1 MNNLL
6 YQGVVENRND
16 PMKLG
21 RCQVRVVG
29 IHTQNKIDLR
39 TDDLP
44 WAYPIQPITSAAI
57 SGIGHAPVGPVPGTW
72 VIIMFRDD
80 EQQEPLMLGTI
91 GGIPQSKQA
100 QMSSNNNSNVI
111 ATGGGTLTDSSGTT
125 ITTSD
130 GTPIT
135 VGSAESQATPAPTAK
150 PSVDPSKAIPASIFL
165 IPIPIIP
172 PPNSG
177 ANVIT
182 ATKNISGI
190 ISACDKVGLTSKYA
204 KCAILG
210 IVGGETKWDTV
221 EEGYKY
227 SDPVKLA
234 RIFSK
239 TFKGDLELA
248 KKYCKWTGSRKDFFD
263 KIYDPAGNGATV
275 GNKEPGDGGK
285 YYGRGFNQLTGR
297 PNYLATMKELKKKGI
312 DLDLMDK
319 PELMNDPTTAAL
331 ACAIFYVLRCKH
343 DMNDPGYF
351 TAALKATGNNVGD
364 AYIKKQK
371 FYEYFLGQS
380 ATVESTNKPSTDSQ
394 KEYTPEEIA
403 AAPAASQAALSE
415 DRTTNELIGFCDP
428 NGKYPLR
435 DHMNEPDTNRM
446 ARGITNST
454 AIAFKDASRT
464 TQIPRALGSGTW
476 DQPPAP
482 FGGVYPYAKVFE
494 SESGHVNMVD
504 DSPGNETV
512 STFHRKGT
520 YTEVDANGTQV
531 NKIVG
536 DNYIIMDRNGSIYVS
551 GSTQITF
558 GGYANINILGVADVE
573 INGKTTVHVNDDAEI
588 AIAGDL
594 TMAVGGKFDLQ
605 VGKAFDI
612 KTGVAL
618 GVEWKEGLSLK
629 SNDHVYW
636 KDNVYYAEVDVKL
649 KGPEPIHITGTKESL
664 TFFGYYDINTFN
676 VESRTGSNFRT
687 GTSFSVE
694 STTDSS
700 FKAGGSISES
710 APTMNISAATY
721 NETVG
726 DSNYRWEKTKRTYV
740 GGNTHERH
748 NGGVDHSCSTD
759 PSRTGANNCGN
770 VASAAIAPL
779 APFSK
784 VSLLVPDRKPAL
796 GSDVTPLETPE
807 RNLTSVADFETSD
820 EQQTPEGQIASKIA
834 DANTPPGIKSDPTY
848 AGNINNSASPI
859 PGGVVFVPAAAL
871 LSDIRSRTDFPNTYK
886 ISKNFTIANMTG
898 GEPFLIQKQLPGNAF
913 GKARILT
920 VAQTVENMAY
930 LAENVLEVIYGI
942 YGPAAMTSRGGGKP
956 GGVWQ
961 INSGLR
967 LNGSPTSEHNE
978 GMAVDLRPANNKSDD
993 TFNMAKNL
1001 VTVLKFN
1008 NFLLEYR
1015 SPPATAGWQRWIHIS
1030 YRVTGNTTHYATY
1043 INDKV
1048 KQKGALLQLDSAKL

>member
-29 IHTQNKIDLR
+29 VHTQNKVDLR

-57 SGIGHAPVGPVPGTW
+57 SGIGSTPVGPVPGTW

-100 QMSSNNNSNVI
+100 QMSNSNNSNVI

-135 VGSAESQATPAPTAK
+135 VGSVESQATPSPDAK
-150 PSVDPSKAIPASIFL
+150 LSVDPSKAIPASIFA

-172 PPNSG
+172 PPGSG

-227 SDPVKLA
+227 KNPVDLA
-234 RIFSK
+234 RIFNK
-239 TFKGDLELA
+239 TFKGDLDEA
-248 KKYCKWTGSRKDFFD
+248 KKYTNWTGSRKDFFD
-263 KIYDPAGNGATV
+263 KIYAPEGNGATV

-312 DLDLMDK
+312 DVDLMDK
-319 PELMNDPTTAAL
+319 PELMNDAATAAL
-331 ACAIFYVLRCKH
+331 ACAIFYQLRCKH

-351 TAALKATGNNVGD
+351 AAALKATGNNVGD

-371 FYEYFLGQS
+371 YYEYFLGQS

-394 KEYTPEEIA
+394 KEYTASEIA
-403 AAPAASQAALSE
+403 SAPAASQAALSE
-415 DRTTNELIGFCDP
+415 DRTENETIGFCDP

-494 SESGHVNMVD
+494 SESGHVNMID

-512 STFHRKGT
+512 GTFHRKGT

-551 GSTQITF
+551 GSTQVTF

-573 INGKTTVHVNDDAEI
+573 INGKTTLNVNDDVEI
-588 AIAGDL
+588 GIAGDL

-618 GVEWKEGLSLK
+618 GVEWKSGLELK

-636 KDNVYYAEVDVKL
+636 RDNVYYAELDHRLSGSAPTHV
-649 KGPEPIHITGTKESL
+649 TGTKDTL
-664 TFFGYYDINTFN
+664 TYFGKYDINTFN
-676 VESRTGSNFRT
+676 VQSQT
-687 GTSFSVE
+687 GTNILAGTHFSVE
-694 STTDSS
+694 SVEDSS
-700 FKAGGSISES
+700 IKATGKIHVHGAEFRGQE
-710 APTMNISAATY
+710 NSAA
-721 NETVG
+721 
-726 DSNYRWEKTKRTYV
+726 
-740 GGNTHERH
+740 
-748 NGGVDHSCSTD
+748 
-759 PSRTGANNCGN
+759 
-770 VASAAIAPL
+770 VAP
-779 APFSK
+779 PSK
-784 VSLLVPDRKPAL
+784 VSLLVPNRQPAIGGNVL
-796 GSDVTPLETPE
+796 PLETPE
-807 RNLTSVADFETSD
+807 RNLSSVADFETSD
-820 EQQTPEGQIASKIA
+820 ELKTPEGILASANA
-834 DANTPPGIKSDPTY
+834 DANTPPGVKTDPTY
-848 AGNINNSASPI
+848 AGNVNDIATPI
-859 PGGVVFVPAAAL
+859 PTGIDRVPSIIL

-993 TFNMAKNL
+993 TFAMAKNL
-1001 VTVLKFN
+1001 AGILKYN

-1015 SPPATAGWQRWIHIS
+1015 SPPATAGWQRWLHIS
-1030 YRVTGNTTHYATY
+1030 YRVTGNTSHYATY
-1043 INDKV
+1043 LNDKV

>member
-29 IHTQNKIDLR
+29 VHTQNKVDLR

-57 SGIGHAPVGPVPGTW
+57 SGIGSTPVGPVPGTW

-100 QMSSNNNSNVI
+100 QMSSSNNSNVI
-111 ATGGGTLTDSSGTT
+111 ATGGGTLTDSSGTV
-125 ITTSD
+125 ITTAE

-135 VGSAESQATPAPTAK
+135 VGSVESQATPSPDAK
-150 PSVDPSKAIPASIFL
+150 PSVDLSKVVPASIFL

-172 PPNSG
+172 PPGSG

-182 ATKNISGI
+182 ATRNISGI

-248 KKYCKWTGSRKDFFD
+248 KKYCNWTGSRKDFFD

-494 SESGHVNMVD
+494 SESGHVNMID

-551 GSTQITF
+551 GSTQVTF

-573 INGKTTVHVNDDAEI
+573 INGKTTVHVNDDVEI
-588 AIAGDL
+588 GVAGDL

-618 GVEWKEGLSLK
+618 GVEWKDGLSLK

-649 KGPEPIHITGTKESL
+649 KGPAPTHITGTKESL
-664 TFFGYYDINTFN
+664 TYFGHYDINTFN

-687 GTSFSVE
+687 GTHFSVE
-694 STTDSS
+694 STTNSS
-700 FKAGGSISES
+700 IRSNAHVQIESVLTNNIKAGGNVNVDGKQFRGQEGK
-710 APTMNISAATY
+710 AA
-721 NETVG
+721 
-726 DSNYRWEKTKRTYV
+726 S
-740 GGNTHERH
+740 
-748 NGGVDHSCSTD
+748 
-759 PSRTGANNCGN
+759 
-770 VASAAIAPL
+770 APL

-784 VSLLVPDRKPAL
+784 VSLTAPDKQPAIGGNIQPLV
-796 GSDVTPLETPE
+796 TPE
-807 RNLTSVADFETSD
+807 RDWTGVAKFESSD
-820 EQQTPEGQIASKIA
+820 EQSTPEAILQSQIGAAI
-834 DANTPPGIKSDPTY
+834 TPPGVKNDPDYKET
-848 AGNINNSASPI
+848 INDSASPI
-859 PGGVVFVPAAAL
+859 PLNAAPSASTATAVAGGVSIIL
-871 LSDIRSRTDFPNTYK
+871 LNDIKSRTDYPSNYK
-886 ISKNFTIANMTG
+886 ISEHFTIANFTN
-898 GEPFLIQKQLPGNAF
+898 GNGTVLQSKNMIANRS
-913 GKARILT
+913 GSARYLT
-920 VAQTVENMAY
+920 VSQQVENMAFY
-930 LAENVLEVIYGI
+930 AHNVLEVIYSI
-942 YGPAAMTSRGGGKP
+942 YGAQSADSTGGGKA
-956 GGVWQ
+956 GGTWK
-961 INSGLR
+961 INDGLR
-967 LNGSPTSEHNE
+967 YDLGSKSQHCE
-978 GMAVDLRPANNKSDD
+978 GSAMDIRPFSKDSDE
-993 TFNMAKNL
+993 TFAMAKKL
-1001 VTVLKFN
+1001 VSVLKFDQ
-1008 NFLLEYR
+1008 FLLEYR
-1015 SPPATAGWQRWIHIS
+1015 GPGHVRPGRPKPSTMGPNEWWRWIHIS
-1030 YRVTGNTTHYATY
+1030 HKPAGNESQYGTLY
-1043 INDKV
+1043 NDGNSGGGWSKFG
-1048 KQKGALLQLDSAKL
+1048 QLLQVDSAKL

>member
-1 MNNLL
+1 MNNII

-16 PMKLG
+16 PLKLG

-29 IHTQNKIDLR
+29 VHTQNKIDLR

-100 QMSSNNNSNVI
+100 QMTSNNVI
-111 ATGGGTLTDSSGTT
+111 ATDSGTLTDSSGTAV
-125 ITTSD
+125 TTAD
-130 GTPIT
+130 GTPVT
-135 VGSAESQATPAPTAK
+135 VGSTEASVTSSPDAK
-150 PSVDPSKAIPASIFL
+150 PSVDPSKIVPVSIFA
-165 IPIPIIP
+165 IPIPIVP
-172 PPNSG
+172 PPGSG
-177 ANVIT
+177 ANVLT

-239 TFKGDLELA
+239 TFKGDIAEA
-248 KKYCKWTGSRKDFFD
+248 QKYTKWTGSRKDFFD
-263 KIYDPAGNGATV
+263 KIYAPEGNGATV

-312 DLDLMDK
+312 DIDLMDK

-476 DQPPAP
+476 DQPLAP

-504 DSPGNETV
+504 DSPGNETIG
-512 STFHRKGT
+512 TFHRKGT

-536 DNYIIMDRNGSIYVS
+536 DNYIIMDRNGSIYIA
-551 GSTQITF
+551 GTTQITF
-558 GGYANINILGVADVE
+558 GGYTNINILGTADIE
-573 INGKTTVHVNDDAEI
+573 INGKTTVNVNNDVEI
-588 AIAGDL
+588 GISGDL

-618 GVEWKEGLSLK
+618 GVEWKDGLSLK

-649 KGPEPIHITGTKESL
+649 KGPAPTHITGTKESL
-664 TFFGYYDINTFN
+664 TFFGHYDINSFN
-676 VESRTGSNFRT
+676 VESVTGSNIRAGTHFNVEATDTSNIRAGKNVNVDGKQFR
-687 GTSFSVE
+687 GQEGAAAF
-694 STTDSS
+694 
-700 FKAGGSISES
+700 
-710 APTMNISAATY
+710 AP
-721 NETVG
+721 V
-726 DSNYRWEKTKRTYV
+726 
-740 GGNTHERH
+740 
-748 NGGVDHSCSTD
+748 
-759 PSRTGANNCGN
+759 
-770 VASAAIAPL
+770 
-779 APFSK
+779 SK
-784 VSLLVPDRKPAL
+784 VSLLVPDRQPAL

-820 EQQTPEGQIASKIA
+820 EQSTPEGQIASKIA
-834 DANTPPGIKSDPTY
+834 EANTPPGMKTDPTY
-848 AGNINNSASPI
+848 AGNINDSAAPI
-859 PGGVVFVPAAAL
+859 PGGVVFVPAAVL

-993 TFNMAKNL
+993 TFDMAKTL
-1001 VTVLKFN
+1001 VSALKFN

-1030 YRVTGNTTHYATY
+1030 YRVTGNTAHYATY

>member
-29 IHTQNKIDLR
+29 VHTQNKVDLR

-57 SGIGHAPVGPVPGTW
+57 SGIGSTPVGPVPGTW

-100 QMSSNNNSNVI
+100 QMSNSNNSNVI
-111 ATGGGTLTDSSGTT
+111 ATGGGTLTDSSGTV
-125 ITTSD
+125 ITTAE

-135 VGSAESQATPAPTAK
+135 VGSVESQATPSPDAK
-150 PSVDPSKAIPASIFL
+150 PSVDLSKVVPASIFL

-172 PPNSG
+172 PPKSG

-182 ATKNISGI
+182 ATRNISGI

-227 SDPVKLA
+227 PDPVILA

-248 KKYCKWTGSRKDFFD
+248 KKYCNWTGSRKDFFD
-263 KIYDPAGNGATV
+263 KIYDPAGNGANV

-331 ACAIFYVLRCKH
+331 ACAIFYKLRCKH

-551 GSTQITF
+551 GSTQVTF

-573 INGKTTVHVNDDAEI
+573 INGKTTVHVNDDVEI
-588 AIAGDL
+588 GIAGDL

-618 GVEWKEGLSLK
+618 GVEWKDGLSLK

-649 KGPEPIHITGTKESL
+649 KGPAPVHITGTKESL
-664 TFFGYYDINTFN
+664 TYFGHYDINTFN

-687 GTSFSVE
+687 GTHFSVE
-694 STTDSS
+694 STTNSS
-700 FKAGGSISES
+700 IKSNQHIQIESVLTNNIKAGGNVNVDGTQFRGQEGKS
-710 APTMNISAATY
+710 AS
-721 NETVG
+721 
-726 DSNYRWEKTKRTYV
+726 
-740 GGNTHERH
+740 
-748 NGGVDHSCSTD
+748 
-759 PSRTGANNCGN
+759 
-770 VASAAIAPL
+770 APL

-784 VSLLVPDRKPAL
+784 VSLLVPDRQPAL

-820 EQQTPEGQIASKIA
+820 EQQTPEGQIASKTT
-834 DANTPPGIKSDPTY
+834 DANTPPGMKSDPTY

-898 GEPFLIQKQLPGNAF
+898 GEPFLIQKQLPGNKF

-993 TFNMAKNL
+993 TFAMAKNL
-1001 VTVLKFN
+1001 AGILKYN

-1030 YRVTGNTTHYATY
+1030 YRVTGNTSHYATY
-1043 INDKV
+1043 INDQV
-1048 KQKGALLQLDSAKL
+1048 KQTGALLQLDSAKL

>member
-29 IHTQNKIDLR
+29 VHTQNKVDLR

-57 SGIGHAPVGPVPGTW
+57 SGIGSTPVGPVPGTW

-111 ATGGGTLTDSSGTT
+111 ANDGGTLTDSSGTT

-135 VGSAESQATPAPTAK
+135 VGSVESQATPHPDAK
-150 PSVDPSKAIPASIFL
+150 PSVDTSKDVPVSIFS
-165 IPIPIIP
+165 IPIPIVP

-177 ANVIT
+177 ANIIT
-182 ATKNISGI
+182 ATKNIVGLI
-190 ISACDKVGLTSKYA
+190 AACDKVGLTSKYA
-204 KCAILG
+204 KSAILG
-210 IVGGETKWDTV
+210 IVGGETKWEPI
-221 EEGYKY
+221 EEYSYYKQAT
-227 SDPVKLA
+227 DLC
-234 RIFSK
+234 RIFNK
-239 TFKGDLELA
+239 TFKGDTAEA
-248 KKYCKWTGSRKDFFD
+248 QKYTKWTGSKKDFFN
-263 KIYDPAGNGATV
+263 KIYSPEGNGSGI
-275 GNKEPGDGGK
+275 GNRYPDDGGK
-285 YYGRGFNQLTGR
+285 YYGRGFNQITGR
-297 PNYLATMKELKKKGI
+297 DNHLKMQKAFKKMGI
-312 DLDLMDK
+312 DLDIMTH
-319 PELMNDPTTAAL
+319 PEELLHGEASYL
-331 ACAIFYVLRCKH
+331 ACAMFYLQHCKH
-343 DMNDPGYF
+343 NMNDPGYF
-351 TAALKATGNNVGD
+351 ASALKATGNSVGD
-364 AYIKKQK
+364 SAVKKQK
-371 FYEYFLGQS
+371 YYEYFLGES
-380 ATVESTNKPSTDSQ
+380 ASIESTNKPSVGAQ
-394 KEYTPEEIA
+394 KIYTPEEVA
-403 AAPAASQAALSE
+403 KAPAEQQAALSE
-415 DRTTNELIGFCDP
+415 DRSVNDLIGFCDP

-435 DHMNEPDTNRM
+435 DLMNEPDTNRM
-446 ARGITNST
+446 ARGVIEST
-454 AIAFKDASRT
+454 SIAFKDAVRT
-464 TQIPRALGSGTW
+464 TQLSRALTDSTW
-476 DQPPAP
+476 DQPIPP
-482 FGGVYPYAKVFE
+482 FGGVYPYAKVYE

-504 DSPGNETV
+504 DSPGNETL

-520 YTEVDANGTQV
+520 YTDIDANGTQV

-536 DNYIIMDRNGSIYVS
+536 DNYIIMDRNGSIYIA
-551 GSTQITF
+551 GSAQVTF
-558 GGYANINILGVADVE
+558 GGYANIKILGVADVE
-573 INGKTTVHVNDDAEI
+573 INGKTTLNVNNDVDI
-588 AIAGDL
+588 GIAGDL
-594 TMAVGGKFDLQ
+594 NMAVGGKFDLQ

-629 SNDHVYW
+629 DNDHVYW
-636 KDNVYYAEVDVKL
+636 KNNVYYAEVDMKL
-649 KGPEPIHITGTKESL
+649 KGPAPIHIEGTKESL
-664 TFFGYYDINTFN
+664 TYLGPYDINTFN

-687 GTSFSVE
+687 GTHFSVE

-700 FKAGGSISES
+700 IKAGGSINET
-710 APTMNISAATY
+710 APTMNVSAATY

-740 GGNTHERH
+740 GGNTYERH
-748 NGGVDHSCSTD
+748 NGGTDHSCSTD

-784 VSLLVPDRKPAL
+784 VSLLVPDRQPAL

-820 EQQTPEGQIASKIA
+820 EQQTPEGQIASQTA
-834 DANTPPGIKSDPTY
+834 EANTPPGMKSDPTY
-848 AGNINNSASPI
+848 GGNVNNSASPV
-859 PGGVVFVPAAAL
+859 PGGVVLVPATVL
-871 LSDIRSRTDFPNTYK
+871 ISDIRSRTDFPNTYK

-978 GMAVDLRPANNKSDD
+978 GMAVDLRPANNKSQD
-993 TFNMAKNL
+993 TFDMAKNL
-1001 VTVLKFN
+1001 VTAMKFN

-1030 YRVTGNTTHYATY
+1030 YRVTGNTAHYATY
-1043 INDKV
+1043 LNDKV

>member
-1 MNNLL
+1 M
-6 YQGVVENRND
+6 ENRND

-29 IHTQNKIDLR
+29 VHTQNKVDLR

-57 SGIGHAPVGPVPGTW
+57 SGIGSTPVGPVPGTW

-80 EQQEPLMLGTI
+80 EQQEPLILGTI

-100 QMSSNNNSNVI
+100 QLSSNNNSNVI
-111 ATGGGTLTDSSGTT
+111 ANGGGTLTDSSGTV
-125 ITTSD
+125 ITTAE

-135 VGSAESQATPAPTAK
+135 VGSVESQTTPSPDAK
-150 PSVDPSKAIPASIFL
+150 PSVDLSKVVPASIFL

-172 PPNSG
+172 PSGSG

-182 ATKNISGI
+182 ATRNISGI

-248 KKYCKWTGSRKDFFD
+248 KKYCNWTGSRKDFFD

-351 TAALKATGNNVGD
+351 AAALKATGNNVGD

-476 DQPPAP
+476 DQPLAP

-494 SESGHVNMVD
+494 SESGHVNMID

-551 GSTQITF
+551 GSTQVTF

-573 INGKTTVHVNDDAEI
+573 INGKTTVHVNDDVEI
-588 AIAGDL
+588 GVAGDL

-618 GVEWKEGLSLK
+618 GVEWKDGLSLK

-649 KGPEPIHITGTKESL
+649 KGPAPTHITGTKESL
-664 TFFGYYDINTFN
+664 TYFGHYDINTFN

-687 GTSFSVE
+687 GTHFSVE
-694 STTDSS
+694 STTNSS
-700 FKAGGSISES
+700 IRSNAHVQIESVLTNNIKAGGNVNVDGKQFRGQEGKS
-710 APTMNISAATY
+710 AS
-721 NETVG
+721 
-726 DSNYRWEKTKRTYV
+726 
-740 GGNTHERH
+740 
-748 NGGVDHSCSTD
+748 
-759 PSRTGANNCGN
+759 
-770 VASAAIAPL
+770 APL

-784 VSLLVPDRKPAL
+784 VSLLVPDRQPAL

-820 EQQTPEGQIASKIA
+820 EQQTPEGQIASKTA
-834 DANTPPGIKSDPTY
+834 DANTPPGMKSDPTY

-978 GMAVDLRPANNKSDD
+978 GMAVDLRPANNKSQD
-993 TFNMAKNL
+993 TFDMAKNL
-1001 VTVLKFN
+1001 VTALKFN

-1030 YRVTGNTTHYATY
+1030 YRVTGNTSHYATY

>member
-1 MNNLL
+1 MNNII

-16 PMKLG
+16 PLKLG

-29 IHTQNKIDLR
+29 VHTQNKIDLR

-100 QMSSNNNSNVI
+100 QMTSNNVI
-111 ATGGGTLTDSSGTT
+111 ATDGGTLTDSSGTVV
-125 ITTSD
+125 TTAD
-130 GTPIT
+130 GTPVT
-135 VGSAESQATPAPTAK
+135 VGSTEASATSSPDAK
-150 PSVDPSKAIPASIFL
+150 PSVDPSKIVPVSIFA
-165 IPIPIIP
+165 IPIPIVP
-172 PPNSG
+172 PPGSG
-177 ANVIT
+177 ANVLT

-239 TFKGDLELA
+239 TFKGDIAEA
-248 KKYCKWTGSRKDFFD
+248 QKYTKWTGSRKDFFD
-263 KIYDPAGNGATV
+263 KIYAPEGNGATV

-312 DLDLMDK
+312 DIDLMDK

-371 FYEYFLGQS
+371 YYEYFLGQS
-380 ATVESTNKPSTDSQ
+380 ATVESTNKPSTDTQ
-394 KEYTPEEIA
+394 KEYTPAEIA

-435 DHMNEPDTNRM
+435 DHMDEPDTNRM

-476 DQPPAP
+476 SQPSAP

-536 DNYIIMDRNGSIYVS
+536 DNYIIMDRNGSIYIS

-573 INGKTTVHVNDDAEI
+573 INGKTTVHVNDDVEI
-588 AIAGDL
+588 GIAGDL

-605 VGKAFDI
+605 VGKVFDI

-618 GVEWKEGLSLK
+618 GVEWKEGLSIK

-636 KDNVYYAEVDVKL
+636 GDNVYYAEFDVKL
-649 KGPEPIHITGTKESL
+649 KGPAPTHITGTKELL
-664 TFFGYYDINTFN
+664 TFFGHYDINSFN
-676 VESRTGSNFRT
+676 VESVTGSNIRAGTHFNVEATDTSNIRAGKNVNVDGIEFR
-687 GTSFSVE
+687 GQEGAAAF
-694 STTDSS
+694 
-700 FKAGGSISES
+700 
-710 APTMNISAATY
+710 APA
-721 NETVG
+721 
-726 DSNYRWEKTKRTYV
+726 
-740 GGNTHERH
+740 
-748 NGGVDHSCSTD
+748 
-759 PSRTGANNCGN
+759 
-770 VASAAIAPL
+770 
-779 APFSK
+779 SK
-784 VSLLVPDRKPAL
+784 VSLLVPDRQPAL

-807 RNLTSVADFETSD
+807 RNITSVADFETAD
-820 EQQTPEGQIASKIA
+820 EQNTPEGQIASKIA
-834 DANTPPGIKSDPTY
+834 EANTPPGMKTDPTY
-848 AGNINNSASPI
+848 AGNINDSAAPI
-859 PGGVVFVPAAAL
+859 PGGIILVPALIL
-871 LSDIRSRTDFPNTYK
+871 LTDIRSRTDFPNTYK

-920 VAQTVENMAY
+920 VPQTVENMAY

-942 YGPAAMTSRGGGKP
+942 YGPTAMTSRGGGKP

-993 TFNMAKNL
+993 TFDMAKKL

-1015 SPPATAGWQRWIHIS
+1015 SPPATAGWQRWLHIS
-1030 YRVTGNTTHYATY
+1030 YRVTGNTAHYATY
-1043 INDKV
+1043 LNDKV
-1048 KQKGALLQLDSAKL
+1048 QQKGALLQLDSARL

>member
-1 MNNLL
+1 M
-6 YQGVVENRND
+6 ENRND

-29 IHTQNKIDLR
+29 VHTQNKVDLR

-57 SGIGHAPVGPVPGTW
+57 SGIGSTPVGPVPGTW

-80 EQQEPLMLGTI
+80 EQQEPLILGTI

-100 QMSSNNNSNVI
+100 QLSSNNNSNVI
-111 ATGGGTLTDSSGTT
+111 ANGGGTLTDSSGTV
-125 ITTSD
+125 ITTAE

-135 VGSAESQATPAPTAK
+135 VGSVESQTTPSPDAK
-150 PSVDPSKAIPASIFL
+150 PSVDLSKVVPASIFL

-172 PPNSG
+172 PSGSG

-182 ATKNISGI
+182 ATRNISGI

-248 KKYCKWTGSRKDFFD
+248 KKYCNWTGSRKDFFD

-331 ACAIFYVLRCKH
+331 ACAIFYKLRCKH

-476 DQPPAP
+476 DQPLAP

-551 GSTQITF
+551 GSTQVTF

-573 INGKTTVHVNDDAEI
+573 INGKTTVHVNDDVEI
-588 AIAGDL
+588 GVAGDL

-618 GVEWKEGLSLK
+618 GVEWKDGLSLK

-649 KGPEPIHITGTKESL
+649 KGPAPTHITGTKESL
-664 TFFGYYDINTFN
+664 TYFGHYDINTFN

-687 GTSFSVE
+687 GTHFSVE
-694 STTDSS
+694 STTNSS
-700 FKAGGSISES
+700 IRSNAHVQIESVLTNNIKAGGNVNVDGKQFRGQEGKS
-710 APTMNISAATY
+710 AS
-721 NETVG
+721 
-726 DSNYRWEKTKRTYV
+726 
-740 GGNTHERH
+740 
-748 NGGVDHSCSTD
+748 
-759 PSRTGANNCGN
+759 
-770 VASAAIAPL
+770 APL

-784 VSLLVPDRKPAL
+784 VSLLVPDRQPAL

-820 EQQTPEGQIASKIA
+820 EQQTPEGQIASKTA
-834 DANTPPGIKSDPTY
+834 DANTPPGMKSDPTY

-1001 VTVLKFN
+1001 VSALKFN

-1030 YRVTGNTTHYATY
+1030 YRVTGNTAHYATY
-1043 INDKV
+1043 LNDKV
-1048 KQKGALLQLDSAKL
+1048 QQKGALLQLDSARL